1 MNQVRA
7 LVSKKKKRL
16 RCGGEDEEGTA
27 GLAVALVEE
36 GLAAPAGFF
45 AAPLICTRYIVPR
58 LRICLFVG
66 IAPPWFDGRW
76 EVWFR
81 WSMSWRSGGGGF

>member
-1 MNQVRA
+1 M
-7 LVSKKKKRL
+7 LMTW
-16 RCGGEDEEGTA
+16 CGGEDEESTA
-27 GLAVALVEE
+27 GLSVALVEE

-45 AAPLICTRYIVPR
+45 AAPLIPR
-58 LRICLFVG
+58 LLSLLSICLFVG